1 SHPVNGTTK
10 PLRIQTTNYIRNQVS
25 SKTLLTLKMQFLTRN
40 HSSWLLKTL
49 LLTDSTMHSLL
60 LSVLPNYSVN
70 HNIKKYKSKGV
81 FNMTNKINFKQPINQ
96 LNFVLHAHVIPSVEM
111 HSDTVDVL
119 NNIGQQF
126 DTPINMS
133 SPAGNI
139 DQEIIL
145 FESAD
150 HLDVHIQNLE
160 IEMEI
165 MQDEDVN
172 SQSVTDIIAVI
183 KQLESFKSAIAEK
196 LHGLKSAY
204 RRVS

>member
-1 SHPVNGTTK
+1 MP
-10 PLRIQTTNYIRNQVS
+10 
-25 SKTLLTLKMQFLTRN
+25 
-40 HSSWLLKTL
+40 
-49 LLTDSTMHSLL
+49 
-60 LSVLPNYSVN
+60 
-70 HNIKKYKSKGV
+70 
-81 FNMTNKINFKQPINQ
+81 NKINFKQPTTQ
-96 LNFVLHAHVIPSVEM
+96 LNFVLHAHVIPSVDM

-119 NNIGQQF
+119 NKIGQQF

-133 SPAGNI
+133 SPVANVE
-139 DQEIIL
+139 QEIIL

-165 MQDEDVN
+165 LQDENVN

-196 LHGLKSAY
+196 LQEVKSA
-204 RRVS
+204 